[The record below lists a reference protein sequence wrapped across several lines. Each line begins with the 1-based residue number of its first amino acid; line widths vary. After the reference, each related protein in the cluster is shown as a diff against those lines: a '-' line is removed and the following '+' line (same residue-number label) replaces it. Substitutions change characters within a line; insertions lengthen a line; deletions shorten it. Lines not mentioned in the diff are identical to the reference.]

1 MITKIHRVG
10 IIIFKTPF
18 RVHGKSPSILYADD
32 KTLRFYLVIN
42 AEFEIPLASFLI
54 SQLQ

>member
-10 IIIFKTPF
+10 IIIFKTPC